1 MIGTAQD
8 RLAQHSAA
16 RNVELRQVGYKKSK
30 SLIWPIEYRYRPRLY
45 ACTPS
50 VFFCRF
56 NCCRSCNLQ
65 THSAIWIKEKLA
77 KVRPN
82 HYQLG
87 LCMVIG
93 QDFTADFLCCV
104 SVLCNVELGLLPKWI
119 ELSFD
124 MKLGFHSYLICNT
137 CGSQGIVLD

>member
-1 MIGTAQD
+1 MA
-8 RLAQHSAA
+8 
-16 RNVELRQVGYKKSK
+16 
-30 SLIWPIEYRYRPRLY
+30 
-45 ACTPS
+45 
-50 VFFCRF
+50 
-56 NCCRSCNLQ
+56 
-65 THSAIWIKEKLA
+65 
-77 KVRPN
+77 
-82 HYQLG
+82 
-87 LCMVIG
+87 IG